1 MQGSSGDADVENRLA
16 DIARKGVGGTNGK
29 SNNDIYILL
38 CVKQITSGKL
48 LYSTGTPA
56 WHSVMAERG
65 GMRGGER
72 LRREATYVYLMADS
86 CCCMAETKNIVKQ
99 FSSN

>member
-1 MQGSSGDADVENRLA
+1 MESRKMVLMKTLQGSSGDADVENRLA
-16 DIARKGVGGTNGK
+16 DTERKGVGGTNGK
-29 SNNDIYILL
+29 SNTDIYILL

-72 LRREATYVYLMADS
+72 DSGGRRLMY
-86 CCCMAETKNIVKQ
+86 T
-99 FSSN
+99 